1 MNVNSLVNI
10 FAGVVI
16 MGSMAAAHFSGLID
30 LTKMSWLWITFFVGF
45 NLFQMGFTGFC
56 PAKKIFK
63 LLGAKES
70 NDSCCS

>member
-1 MNVNSLVNI
+1 MNVNI

-16 MGSMAAAHFSGLID
+16 MGGLAAAHFTHQID
-30 LTKMSWLWITFFVGF
+30 ITKMSWLWLVAFVGF

-63 LLGAKES
+63 LLGAKDS